1 MKQLLSY
8 AAMAAFAL
16 LLVGGAASALALVD
30 DKPIEG
36 KVAAFEKGKSLE
48 LEVGAEKKKYS
59 VDDKTE
65 IKGEVAVGKAVK
77 VWVKEGAA
85 IKIEVKE

>member
-1 MKQLLSY
+1 MKHLMGY
-8 AAMAAFAL
+8 AALAAFAL
-16 LLVGGAASALALVD
+16 LLVAGGTVSALALQD
-30 DKPIEG
+30 EPIQG
-36 KVAAFEKGKSLE
+36 KVATFEKGKSLE
-48 LEVGAEKKKYS
+48 LEVGAEKKKYT

-65 IKGEVAVGKAVK
+65 IKGEIAVGKAVK

>member
-1 MKQLLSY
+1 MKQLLGY
-8 AAMAAFAL
+8 AAVAAFAL
-16 LLVGGAASALALVD
+16 LVIGGSAGALVLSD
-30 DKPIEG
+30 DPIEG

-48 LEVGAEKKKYS
+48 LEVGAEKKKYT

-65 IKGEVAVGKAVK
+65 IKGEIAVGKAVK

-85 IKIEVKE
+85 VKIEVKE